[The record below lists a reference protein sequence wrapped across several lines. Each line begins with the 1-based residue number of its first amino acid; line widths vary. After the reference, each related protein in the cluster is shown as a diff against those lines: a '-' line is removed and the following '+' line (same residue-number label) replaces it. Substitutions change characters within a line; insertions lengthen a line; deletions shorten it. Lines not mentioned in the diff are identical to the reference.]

1 MSTPR
6 CRIRILWAG
15 LAVGAAAA
23 ILVRPAAAAPEVDL
37 HDLTWHVH
45 VDLVEPPGGVRDLAF
60 WQNAIDGAVAS
71 ANQLLEGGQGPFD
84 TPCCTRLASSAQ
96 VVSFGSPGDGLDVLD
111 SEAEQILLNNL
122 ANEGSH
128 AFLIDSLTFCGGS
141 APNAIGCAELPGCS
155 GNAND
160 DPNLWM
166 AVTAE
171 SLDEGTLPSVIAHE
185 RGHNSCLPHVVAAAC
200 QIMQPSVFTPGNGG
214 CLAASE
220 CTRLRAG
227 RTQTSSGLACGCHAD
242 AGGSVDDGS
251 FCSEVSGGVC
261 SGGLCGSFAG
271 DAGVR
276 LMAAADP
283 GSSLGGP
290 PEEALAIS
298 GLKGDWRTI
307 GAFSSTSDDVHG
319 LAFARDS
326 GVLYGVVPSVGDDR
340 IVTIDPETGRILQT
354 VGLIANGGDEILSMA
369 YDPGATSSTSDDR
382 LLVLE
387 VSSSDGQFRA
397 IDPASPSQA
406 TLLGALP
413 FLSASEFRSLAYD
426 SIHQRL
432 YSATAFEPALFR
444 TDLSTCPPS
453 PCSTVNL
460 SATGLSRTNASLSF
474 SPETG
479 MLYLVGT
486 AFDGQRTFYDV
497 IDPTTGTSVET
508 VSLDVFAP
516 AALAVVPEPGLAL
529 GLVVGGGLLAGL
541 GAARA
546 RRASRS
552 VPAPARV
559 GANAHDAR

>member
-1 MSTPR
+1 MSPAHCALR
-6 CRIRILWAG
+6 LLWAG
-15 LAVGAAAA
+15 LAAGATAVLL
-23 ILVRPAAAAPEVDL
+23 IRPAAAAAPAVDL

-45 VDLVEPPGGVRDLAF
+45 VDLVDPAVGRDLAF
-60 WQNAIDGAVAS
+60 WQGVIDAAVAS

-111 SEAEQILLNNL
+111 SLSEQVQLNNF
-122 ANEGSH
+122 ASGGSH

-141 APNAIGCAELPGCS
+141 APTAIGCAELPGCS
-155 GNAND
+155 GNPND

-166 AVTAE
+166 AVTVE
-171 SLDEGTLPSVIAHE
+171 SLDAGTLPSVIAHE
-185 RGHNSCLPHVVAAAC
+185 RGHNTCLPHVTAAAC
-200 QIMQPSVFTPGNGG
+200 QIMQPSVLTPGNGG

-220 CTRLRAG
+220 CTNYRAG
-227 RTQTSSGLACGCHAD
+227 RTQPASGLACGCHAD
-242 AGGSVDDGS
+242 SGGSVADGS
-251 FCSEVSGGVC
+251 FCSDVAGGVC
-261 SGGLCGSFAG
+261 SGGLCGSFSG

-290 PEEALAIS
+290 PEDALAIS

-307 GAFSSTSDDVHG
+307 GAFSPTAEDVHG

-326 GVLYGVVPSVGDDR
+326 GVLYGVVPSFGDDR
-340 IVTIDPETGRILQT
+340 IVTIDPATGGILQA
-354 VGLIANGGDEILSMA
+354 VGLIANGSDEILSMA
-369 YDPGATSSTSDDR
+369 YDPGGTSSPGDDR
-382 LLVLE
+382 LIVLE
-387 VSSSDGQFRA
+387 LSSADGQFRA

-406 TLLGALP
+406 TLLGSLP
-413 FLSASEFRSLAYD
+413 FAPASEFRSLAYD

-432 YSATAFEPALFR
+432 YSATAFTDALFR
-444 TDLSTCPPS
+444 TDLTTCPPS
-453 PCSTVNL
+453 PCTTENL
-460 SATGLSRTNASLSF
+460 PAKGLSRTNASLSF

-497 IDPTTGTSVET
+497 IDPTTGASVET

-516 AALAVVPEPGLAL
+516 AALAVVPEPGLGL
-529 GLVVGGGLLAGL
+529 GLVVGGGLLPWL
-541 GAARA
+541 GAART
-546 RRASRS
+546 RRANRS
-552 VPAPARV
+552 VPAPARA
-559 GANAHDAR
+559 GSGAHDAR